1 MTPPDRLN
9 VLMIAAQ
16 QTGGGAGRAGE
27 RLAQALREQG
37 HSAISFVRDNLTA
50 DPHCRQPSFW
60 RTRPLAN
67 WLAQRGFPDVGH
79 VESLL
84 WPCHAD
90 FAAADVL
97 HLNNI
102 HGEFLSLPGLPLW
115 GWAKPI
121 VWTLHDFW
129 ALTGNCATP
138 RGCTRW
144 RQACGSCPL
153 TGVYPMAE
161 RDRSSIYRRLKPH
174 LIRAA
179 RPRLVTPSRW
189 LAERVREVTALR
201 HVPVRVIRYPIDTDA
216 FTPAALREP
225 LRRRFGLAPDRPTI
239 VMSGNSWLDPFKG
252 PADAVRAL
260 RRLRESTETAQL
272 LVIGTGS
279 ERLLA
284 ATGLSGIALPFLRER
299 SALAEAYAAADVC
312 LFPSRAENYPLTV
325 LESLASGTPVV
336 AYDVGGIPE
345 QIESGVTGFIA
356 SDGDVDALA
365 AGLRRALGSEPWR
378 RAAAAAGRA
387 FVVRTSAVDVVR
399 TQYTDE
405 YRRAIAAWLR
415 RRGRTTPRSEPGHW
429 SKRIARAL
437 GWEPAHRLRPAR
449 EQPLA
454 QARRQSA

>member
-1 MTPPDRLN
+1 MTSPDRLN

-27 RLAQALREQG
+27 RLGQALREHG
-37 HSAISFVRDNLTA
+37 HSAVSFVRDNLAA
-50 DPHCRQPSFW
+50 DPHCRQPAFW
-60 RTRPLAN
+60 RTRPLAK
-67 WLAQRGFPDVGH
+67 WLAQRGFPELGH

-102 HGEFLSLPGLPLW
+102 HGEFLSLSALPLW

-144 RQACGSCPL
+144 RNACGSCPL

-189 LAERVREVTALR
+189 LSDRVREVAALR
-201 HVPVRVIRYPIDTDA
+201 HLPVRVIRYAIDTDA
-216 FTPAALREP
+216 FAPAALREP
-225 LRRRFGLAPDRPTI
+225 LRRRFGLASDRPTI

-260 RRLRESTETAQL
+260 RRVHESTRTAQL
-272 LVIGTGS
+272 LIIGTGS

-284 ATGLSGIALPFLRER
+284 ATGLPGVALPFLRER
-299 SALAEAYAAADVC
+299 AALAEAYAAADVC

-336 AYDVGGIPE
+336 AYAVGGIPE
-345 QIESGVTGFIA
+345 QIEPDRTGFLA
-356 SDGDVDALA
+356 RDGDADGLA
-365 AGLRRALGSEPWR
+365 DGLRCALGSEAWR

-387 FVVRTSAVDVVR
+387 FVERTSGVDVVR
-399 TQYTDE
+399 GQYEDE
-405 YRRAIAAWLR
+405 YRRAIAAWRR
-415 RRGRTTPRSEPGHW
+415 RRGRITPRSEPGRW

-437 GWEPAHRLRPAR
+437 GWEPIHRFQPAP
-449 EQPLA
+449 EQPVA
-454 QARRQSA
+454 PARRQSA